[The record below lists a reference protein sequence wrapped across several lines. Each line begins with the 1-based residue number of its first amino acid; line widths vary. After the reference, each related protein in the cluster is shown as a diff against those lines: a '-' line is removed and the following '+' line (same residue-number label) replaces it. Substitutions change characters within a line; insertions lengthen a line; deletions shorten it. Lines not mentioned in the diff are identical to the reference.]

1 MIEINNNKDKNIIFE
16 VQLSGIT
23 PKELTGYFR
32 MYIDGLE
39 YGFPAEISESSIT
52 VDIPSLKSIVNRPLR
67 SGEKIKAKLE
77 LVGNENY
84 LVPWEDSVVIKSSVM
99 VEAKI
104 MEDGASVKKPM
115 VKVLEKKD
123 EQVKPVKKVSKIK
136 EQAPVIKETIK
147 SEQVTREHLKLFMRK
162 NGTTSPKIQEIILQK
177 CIDKVGDDD
186 NKRLFKELYNYYKK
200 GPTE

>member
-1 MIEINNNKDKNIIFE
+1 MIEINNNKDRNIIFE

-39 YGFPAEISESSIT
+39 YGFPAEISENSIS
-52 VDIPSLKSIVNRPLR
+52 VDIPSLKNIVNRPLR

-84 LVPWEDSVVIKSSVM
+84 IVPWEDSVTIKSFVM

-104 MEDGASVKKPM
+104 IEDSPSVKKPM

-123 EQVKPVKKVSKIK
+123 ESVKSVKKVSKIK
-136 EQAPVIKETIK
+136 EQAPIKETIK
-147 SEQVTREHLKLFMRK
+147 SEQVTTEHLKLFMEK
-162 NGTTSPKIQEIILQK
+162 NGTTNPNIQEIILRK
-177 CIDKVGDDD
+177 CIEKVGDDD

-200 GPTE
+200 GPSK

>member
-115 VKVLEKKD
+115 V
-123 EQVKPVKKVSKIK
+123 
-136 EQAPVIKETIK
+136 
-147 SEQVTREHLKLFMRK
+147 
-162 NGTTSPKIQEIILQK
+162 
-177 CIDKVGDDD
+177 
-186 NKRLFKELYNYYKK
+186 
-200 GPTE
+200 